1 MKFSLTKNKKVEFG
15 ITFYQIKA
23 EEDGK
28 FAKKGEL
35 GGWLEKKENLD
46 MSGNAWVYGN
56 ARVYGNAWVSDDAK
70 VSGNARV
77 YGNAW
82 VSDNAKV
89 FEDAWVSG
97 NAKVTGDAKVSG
109 NAWVYGNSMV
119 YGNAWVHGNSMVY
132 GNAWVYGDSVVS
144 GNAKVTGDARVSG
157 KLKLTLG
164 YFFGMRYNNEEIKEF
179 KQKDGEVILHKGDS
193 EIEFYDD
200 EVKEEI
206 EDDIITLNGKKYKL
220 VDNK

>member
-28 FAKKGEL
+28 SAKKGEL
-35 GGWLEKKENLD
+35 GGWLEKTENLD
-46 MSGNAWVYGN
+46 MSGNAWVYDN
-56 ARVYGNAWVSDDAK
+56 AR
-70 VSGNARV
+70 
-77 YGNAW
+77 
-82 VSDNAKV
+82 
-89 FEDAWVSG
+89 
-97 NAKVTGDAKVSG
+97 
-109 NAWVYGNSMV
+109 VYGNSMV
-119 YGNAWVHGNSMVY
+119 YGNARVYGNSMVY

-144 GNAKVTGDARVSG
+144 GNARVSGDARVYG

-179 KQKDGEVILHKGDS
+179 KQKEGEVILHKGES
-193 EIEFYDD
+193 KIEFYNDD
-200 EVKEEI
+200 IKEETQ
-206 EDDIITLNGKKYKL
+206 DDIITLNGKKYKL